1 MSAMNAF
8 LHKKGKTHTMV
19 GNAKQPGV
27 MVQAISDLFSLVG
40 QETDPD
46 VKHKVQ
52 VSYIEIYNECLRDL
66 LVPDTPDLELRE
78 DAEGNSVVCGVQRKE
93 IETSAEMM
101 DLLKDGNR
109 RRTQEATFANRASS
123 RSHAV
128 LEVTVDRWS
137 TVPGT
142 TTAVQSGRLFMID
155 LAGSER
161 AQASGN
167 NGQRMVEGQHINRS
181 LLALGNCINALGGG
195 QKSSYVNYRDSKL
208 TRMLKDSLCGNCRT
222 VMIACASPA
231 SNHFEETYNT
241 MNYANRAKNIKTKVA
256 KNITVVEAHVA
267 QYVEMIAGLRE
278 QVTSLKDQLGAE
290 GLALAPPGSMLALPS
305 HTGALFD
312 RIDVVLEQQR
322 ITRTH
327 LAKVGASVAEGA
339 KEPLEVVQQRTE
351 LEAQLT
357 QQTTSVKRLLSQVSA
372 PEDQRMLKLIGRN
385 WALETQIFDLRNSL
399 VGDHSSRKSLTRNR
413 SIGNNHDDTADGLA
427 LRDRIIESQRLQL
440 KRLGKRKALPPPDL
454 VQMYKEL
461 ELLRLAERASTMPAL
476 PGMPSI
482 FGERTRPV
490 VGGGAV
496 VPPTAHEGGE
506 HQHTMNEAPAPAP
519 PTSGGKGVL
528 GMFGGGKKREPQQ
541 QQLSPPPSSRRR
553 SHSPAAHLPTAL
565 QATLDYSLPSSSP
578 PPSTP
583 GAETQASSSSTVAR
597 ILPRPRSSSVFEV
610 APESSGDLDSASEIS
625 SDAEGIA
632 TGLEAWSND
641 GRSLAGSL
649 SEPLSPAHIVTRL
662 ARSAS
667 TPTND
672 LLNNTY
678 TKTNPMPMP
687 SNVELVAA
695 AAAPTRQAQPQPL
708 PPALSQPS
716 QPQTPPTTLLRAAAP
731 THGRQ
736 VLRGGS
742 PKGLISLDPSV
753 VPLSASSSPL
763 ASSASSPAITP
774 PGTAVG
780 KRPSPKGSTSSWYQ
794 SPTKHDSPRF
804 GRRGGGGGTRTTSP
818 YKLPGPH
825 ADISPLRAAAAHQ
838 KSTQRSP
845 RGGTNST
852 LTNLTPVKIPRGR
865 PKVKLATATTSP
877 VKRVSSKTKGR
888 TPMAGG
894 TGLFEL
900 SIQASPYGV
909 QTRQPRGIRYA

>member
-490 VGGGAV
+490 VGGAAV
-496 VPPTAHEGGE
+496 VPPTAHEGGG
-506 HQHTMNEAPAPAP
+506 APTHDERGTSSRATNIWGQRSAWNVWRGQEKGAATAAAFTAP
-519 PTSGGKGVL
+519 
-528 GMFGGGKKREPQQ
+528 F
-541 QQLSPPPSSRRR
+541 LSPAFPFPCSAFANSIA
-553 SHSPAAHLPTAL
+553 SNVGLLPAVL
-565 QATLDYSLPSSSP
+565 LPSS
-578 PPSTP
+578 
-583 GAETQASSSSTVAR
+583 
-597 ILPRPRSSSVFEV
+597 
-610 APESSGDLDSASEIS
+610 
-625 SDAEGIA
+625 
-632 TGLEAWSND
+632 
-641 GRSLAGSL
+641 
-649 SEPLSPAHIVTRL
+649 
-662 ARSAS
+662 
-667 TPTND
+667 
-672 LLNNTY
+672 
-678 TKTNPMPMP
+678 
-687 SNVELVAA
+687 
-695 AAAPTRQAQPQPL
+695 
-708 PPALSQPS
+708 
-716 QPQTPPTTLLRAAAP
+716 
-731 THGRQ
+731 
-736 VLRGGS
+736 
-742 PKGLISLDPSV
+742 
-753 VPLSASSSPL
+753 
-763 ASSASSPAITP
+763 
-774 PGTAVG
+774 
-780 KRPSPKGSTSSWYQ
+780 
-794 SPTKHDSPRF
+794 
-804 GRRGGGGGTRTTSP
+804 
-818 YKLPGPH
+818 PH
-825 ADISPLRAAAAHQ
+825 ARC
-838 KSTQRSP
+838 R
-845 RGGTNST
+845 N
-852 LTNLTPVKIPRGR
+852 
-865 PKVKLATATTSP
+865 TS
-877 VKRVSSKTKGR
+877 K
-888 TPMAGG
+888 
-894 TGLFEL
+894 
-900 SIQASPYGV
+900 Q
-909 QTRQPRGIRYA
+909 Q